1 MGEYWSRGTKLQLCK
16 MNKSRDVM
24 YSMTTMTNNTILN
37 VQILLRLQL
46 SGALSTKTRVVIIL
60 GDNTL
65 ISSQLCKEIH

>member
-46 SGALSTKTRVVIIL
+46 SGALRTKTRVVIIL